1 MTGRDANTSFAT
13 ALVDE
18 WARSG
23 VTDAIVAPGSRS
35 TPLALA
41 LARDARL
48 RTQVVLDERSASFR
62 ALGIALATGRPVV
75 LLCTSGTAAANF
87 HPAVIEAAHARVP
100 LVVCTADR
108 PPELR
113 DAGAGQTIDQDHL
126 YGSAARWYSDPGPP
140 EDHPAA
146 GPVWRALACRA
157 VTESLGPPAG
167 PVHLN
172 LPFREPLVPTGA
184 PLVDAPGRADG
195 RPWTISSPATRA
207 SAPVVVERLADLVRA
222 HPRGLLV
229 AGWGANVQAAT
240 AARFAEAAGWPV
252 LADPISNLR
261 AGVHAVSVYE
271 ALLRTPG
278 FADAYR
284 PDVVVRIG
292 APLTSKIAT
301 NWLDASVAQVLV
313 DPDAGWLDPHHAAS
327 ERIAADAGVL
337 LDAVA
342 GALGSHAVN
351 LDWLDEWQR
360 AESRA
365 RDAIDAVLDQPG
377 AAFEGRVARD
387 VAAALPDGSTL
398 VVASSLSVR
407 AVEWC
412 MAPRTGLRVLAN
424 RGANG
429 IDGFVS
435 TVVGVAQASAKSNA
449 PTIGLCGDLCFL
461 HDVNGLL
468 GATAPMTLVVLDNDG
483 GGIFS
488 FLPPAELPEFEALFG
503 TPHGL
508 DLVEVARAHGVT
520 AERVD
525 DTSKLAGALV
535 GDAPRVL
542 VVPIDRSQGVDRH
555 RALWDA
561 VARSLIS

>member
-1 MTGRDANTSFAT
+1 MTGRDVNTSFAAT
-13 ALVDE
+13 LVDE

-23 VTDAIVAPGSRS
+23 VTDAVIAPGSRS

-48 RTQVVLDERSASFR
+48 RIQVVLDERSASFR

-100 LVVCTADR
+100 LIVCTADR

-113 DAGAGQTIDQDHL
+113 DTGAGQTIDQDHL
-126 YGSAARWYSDPGPP
+126 YGGTARWYCDPGPP

-146 GPVWRALACRA
+146 GPAWRALACRA
-157 VTESLGPPAG
+157 AAESLGPPSG

-172 LPFREPLVPTGA
+172 LPFREPLVPTGE

-195 RPWTISSPATRA
+195 RPWTVSTPATL
-207 SAPVVVERLADLVRA
+207 APELAAVDRLSDLVRA

-229 AGWGANVQAAT
+229 AGWGAGVEAAT
-240 AARFAEAAGWPV
+240 AARFAEAAAWPV

-261 AGVHAVSVYE
+261 AGTHAVSTYE
-271 ALLRTPG
+271 ALLRAPG
-278 FADAYR
+278 FADAHR
-284 PDVVVRIG
+284 PELVVRIG

-301 NWLDASVAQVLV
+301 NWLDASIAQVLV

-327 ERIAADAGVL
+327 ERIAADAELL
-337 LDAVA
+337 LDALA
-342 GALGSHAVN
+342 GALGAQAAKSE
-351 LDWLDEWQR
+351 WLDEWQR

-387 VAAALPDGSTL
+387 IAAALPAGSTL
-398 VVASSLSVR
+398 VVASSLPVR

-412 MAPRTGLRVLAN
+412 MAPRTGVRVLAN

-435 TVVGVAQASAKSNA
+435 TVVGVAQANAGGSA
-449 PTIGLCGDLCFL
+449 PTVGICGDLCFL

-488 FLPPAELPEFEALFG
+488 FLPPADLPEFEALFG

-542 VVPIDRSQGVDRH
+542 VVPVERSQSVERH

-561 VARSLIS
+561 VANALAS